1 MKRSVIIVAGGAGS
15 RMGSEIPKQF
25 LMVGGKP
32 VLVRTVEAF
41 RAFDPALEI
50 ILVLPADQREYWKK
64 LCQSYDCCL
73 ACRLADGGQTR
84 YHSVANGLALVA
96 EGGLVAVHDG
106 VRPFVSSRVIERC
119 FEAALLKDAAVPVTD
134 VVETLREVEG
144 ESSRTVPR
152 ECYKLVQTPQ
162 VFTSDLLKRA
172 YRQPY
177 DPSFTDDAS
186 VVEALGVPVFLV
198 EGNRENIKI
207 TTPFDLKIAEAL
219 TGCSI

>member
-1 MKRSVIIVAGGAGS
+1 MGA
-15 RMGSEIPKQF
+15 ELPKQF

-41 RAFDPALEI
+41 RSFDPAMEI
-50 ILVLPADQREYWKK
+50 VLVLPAEQQEYWKK
-64 LCQSYDCCL
+64 LCESYDCCV
-73 ACRLADGGQTR
+73 ACRLADGGDTR
-84 YHSVANGLALVA
+84 FQSVRNGLALVE

-106 VRPFVSSRVIERC
+106 VRPFVSPQVIERC
-119 FEAALLKDAAVPVTD
+119 FREALLKDAVIPVTG
-134 VVETLREVEG
+134 VVETLRELEG
-144 ESSRTVPR
+144 DSSRTVPR
-152 ECYKLVQTPQ
+152 DAYKLVQTPQ
-162 VFTSDLLKRA
+162 VFASELLKRA

-186 VVEALGVPVFLV
+186 VVESLGVPVYLV

-207 TTPFDLKIAEAL
+207 TTPFDLKIAEVL

>member
-1 MKRSVIIVAGGAGS
+1 MGADL
-15 RMGSEIPKQF
+15 PKQF

-41 RAFDPALEI
+41 RSFDPAMEI
-50 ILVLPADQREYWKK
+50 VLVLPAEQQEYWKK
-64 LCQSYDCCL
+64 LCESYDCCL
-73 ACRLADGGQTR
+73 ACRLADGGDTR
-84 YHSVANGLALVA
+84 FQSVRNGLALVA
-96 EGGLVAVHDG
+96 DGGLVAVHDG
-106 VRPFVSSRVIERC
+106 VRPFVSPQVIERC
-119 FEAALLKDAAVPVTD
+119 FRAALLKDAVIPVTG
-134 VVETLREVEG
+134 VVETLRELEG
-144 ESSRTVPR
+144 DGSRTVPR
-152 ECYKLVQTPQ
+152 DAYKLVQTPQ
-162 VFTSDLLKRA
+162 VFASELLKRA

-186 VVEALGVPVFLV
+186 VVESLGVPVHLV